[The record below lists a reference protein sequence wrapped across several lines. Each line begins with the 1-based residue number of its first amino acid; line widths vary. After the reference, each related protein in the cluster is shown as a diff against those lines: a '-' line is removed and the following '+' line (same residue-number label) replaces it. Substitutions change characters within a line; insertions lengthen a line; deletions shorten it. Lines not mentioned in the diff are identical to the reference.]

1 MHALL
6 VVFSIYLSATYTADK
21 DIYAQLGCIK
31 DGNATTEEIMLDPVL
46 RIKSPDGQITKKMY
60 LTSFT
65 IYSSRDINNP
75 ISNRSNDGHLNEEQ
89 LALIQRSRPGETIWI
104 EDIKVTLV
112 NEMMCS
118 RRLAP
123 LKIKVY

>member
-1 MHALL
+1 MQASL
-6 VVFSIYLSATYTADK
+6 VVFYILLSSSYAADK

-31 DGNATTEEIMLDPVL
+31 DGIATTEEIMLDPVL
-46 RIKSPDGQITKKMY
+46 RIKSPDGLNMKKMY

-75 ISNRSNDGHLNEEQ
+75 ISNRSSDGRLNDEQ

-104 EDIKVTLV
+104 EDTKVTLV

>member
-6 VVFSIYLSATYTADK
+6 VIFSIYLSTTFAADK
-21 DIYAQLGCIK
+21 DIYAQLGCIE
-31 DGNATTEEIMLDPVL
+31 DGIATTEEIMLDPVL
-46 RIKSPDGQITKKMY
+46 RIKSPDGQNMKKMY

-75 ISNRSNDGHLNEEQ
+75 IGNRSSDGRLNDEQ

-104 EDIKVTLV
+104 EDIKVIMAS
-112 NEMMCS
+112 EMMCS
-118 RRLAP
+118 RRLSSF
-123 LKIKVY
+123 KIKVY